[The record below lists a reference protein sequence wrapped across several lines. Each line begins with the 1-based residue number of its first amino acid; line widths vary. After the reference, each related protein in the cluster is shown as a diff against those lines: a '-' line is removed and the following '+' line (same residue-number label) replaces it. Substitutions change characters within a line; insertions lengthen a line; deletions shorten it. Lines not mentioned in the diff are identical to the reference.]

1 MNCRWQ
7 PMLRSPH
14 CLTPFPSVARS
25 QFPTYAQYVTNPIDL
40 GTIRKR
46 IASLMHYSTVNELL
60 DDVKLLA
67 ENAQR

>member
-1 MNCRWQ
+1 MTTLA
-7 PMLRSPH
+7 P
-14 CLTPFPSVARS
+14 LTTLSHSLSLCIARS
-25 QFPTYAQYVTNPIDL
+25 QFPTYTQYVTNPIDL